1 MVRTSLEIKSD
12 NHKARKTLRGL
23 LINRLKWAI
32 KTLTGKETTTHL
44 KSLVYAQK
52 RENPKWQMR
61 AMLLKFKVSR
71 DRNLVLF
78 FRFNFFIYCL
88 WLKRFE

>member
-1 MVRTSLEIKSD
+1 MVGTPLEIKSD

-52 RENPKWQMR
+52 RENPKV
-61 AMLLKFKVSR
+61 ANGSHAFK
-71 DRNLVLF
+71 N
-78 FRFNFFIYCL
+78 
-88 WLKRFE
+88 